1 MRPSANLRLGALTLT
16 ALALAACSETVDVPQ
31 TSLRDPRAAVGL
43 SWCVSADGTVLSERR
58 ADCAAAELGAKSVD
72 RVAVADARLRAAQL
86 LNAGI
91 DLPRFLDLS
100 EATPGNTGI
109 PLDGGPT
116 RLAATAFPAVAVAL
130 LADDQ
135 WTRNADA
142 APAQNGLVAFDAAG
156 ASQISDVQPTSSL
169 PAEIATATGGGNE
182 VWVTLPQEN
191 VVQRFALAW
200 SCVAEDR
207 TRPLDCTEQATW
219 SAGPRLTV
227 EGPASISLSA
237 AGRLF
242 VARADGSGIEVFDTA
257 GTCAD
262 APCHLGR
269 FTTLPSCSD
278 GFDDDGDGSADA
290 DDPQCF
296 GPSDNE
302 NGDIAVDDASSCING
317 VDDNGDGLVDSDDP
331 NCARGADLLRDGN
344 ESGDLWGPLKG
355 FAADGSGQAPPE
367 GSGNCGDGVDNDND
381 GQADGRDP
389 TCFRFVRDESG
400 PLDVTACT
408 DGLDNN
414 GDGTIDANDPGC
426 RSSIDAVEGSGV
438 ALPSCGNDLDD
449 DTDGLTDELD
459 SDCAEG
465 SGTDELP
472 GDATTPPAATGTNA
486 CADGLDNDGDGA
498 IDWPQD
504 GGCRSADAD
513 TEQPAAACADGLD
526 NDSDGA
532 TDWPADTDCYG
543 PNDTVESRGRGAL
556 LGPMTLTA
564 DDRVLVV
571 SDQLARGLLFFDTLH
586 LSRLDGSAGDPN
598 RRQLGIAHPAA
609 GVVTALVAIRE
620 EDRDGSGDTLRERF
634 SLHVALSGS
643 AGYSLYTHARDLERN
658 LTFPIFSLFDSN
670 DNTATISSLQCGL
683 GDDAPGENTA
693 SFTNCTGSGP
703 ALWSGDNVAERISL
717 PERWRYQATTDGLD
731 TVSFNAE
738 RDDARMPDTALSGLS
753 WRFTFAGALPWTAR
767 DDGHFIDDAAT
778 DRWAIL
784 AGNDACG
791 LPDLCGAFETGLCPA
806 LDNRCA
812 SSPAT
817 AQADLCGNPSFDF
830 CRACP
835 ALCSGSVSL
844 CDAGVQ
850 PGDTLVLGRISI
862 LDSRA
867 TLPECSR
874 YLGRALTATSAPSDL
889 RYSVTQVAGSRLAL
903 SPITGGEALPPATC
917 YPTGFAF
924 NIFAAD
930 AWVSRLDDSTG
941 RPAALG
947 SPAAAAELDGSCVA
961 RPAHQASRTR
971 FAPGERLRHLSGL
984 GIELPAAPDEGTEIR
999 FGLTSYAL
1007 SSQFAV
1013 GAATAALTYLPE
1025 QNLLFV
1031 TDAATATVQARYGLQ
1046 VAGHTNFEPL
1056 DYALP

>member
-43 SWCVSADGTVLSERR
+43 SWCASAEGTSVSARR
-58 ADCAAAELGAKSVD
+58 ADCAENELGAKPVD

-86 LNAGI
+86 LNANI
-91 DLPRFLDLS
+91 DLPRFIDLS
-100 EATPGNTGI
+100 GATPGNTGI
-109 PLDGGPT
+109 PLEGGPT
-116 RLAATAFPAVAVAL
+116 RFAATAFPAVAVAL

-135 WTRNADA
+135 WTRSADA
-142 APAQNGLVAFDAAG
+142 VPSKTGLVAFDAAS
-156 ASQISDVQPTSSL
+156 ATQISDVQPTSSL
-169 PAEIATATGGGNE
+169 PAEIATASGGGNE

-191 VVQRFALAW
+191 VVQRFALSW
-200 SCVAEDR
+200 SCVADDGS
-207 TRPLDCTEQATW
+207 RPLDCVERATW
-219 SAGPRLTV
+219 TAGTRLTV

-257 GTCAD
+257 GDCAN
-262 APCHLGR
+262 APCHRGR
-269 FTTLPSCSD
+269 LTTLPSCSD
-278 GFDDDGDGSADA
+278 GFDDDGDHLTDA

-331 NCARGADLLRDGN
+331 NCARGSDLLRDGN

-355 FAADGSGQAPPE
+355 FAPDGSGQPVPE
-367 GSGNCGDGVDNDND
+367 GSGNCGDGRDNDDD

-400 PLDVTACT
+400 PVDTTACT
-408 DGLDNN
+408 DGIDNN
-414 GDGTIDANDPGC
+414 GDGRTDANDPGC
-426 RSSIDAVEGSGV
+426 RNAIDAVEGSGV
-438 ALPSCGNDLDD
+438 ALPSCNNNLDD

-459 SDCAEG
+459 SDCDEG
-465 SGTDELP
+465 SGSDELP
-472 GDATTPPAATGTNA
+472 GQAPAAPSATGSAA
-486 CADGLDNDGDGA
+486 CSDGLDNDGDGT

-513 TEQPAAACADGLD
+513 TEQPATACADGLD

-532 TDWPADTDCYG
+532 IDWPADTDCYG

-571 SDQLARGLLFFDTLH
+571 SEQLSRGLLFFDTLH

-609 GVVTALVAIRE
+609 GVVTALVALRE
-620 EDRDGSGDTLRERF
+620 EDKDAAGATRRERF
-634 SLHVALSGS
+634 SVHVALSSS
-643 AGYSLYTHARDLERN
+643 AGYSSYTHARDLERN
-658 LTFPIFSLFDSN
+658 ITFPLFSLFDTN
-670 DNTATISSLQCGL
+670 DNTATISGLQCGL
-683 GDDAPGENTA
+683 GEDAPGENTA
-693 SFTNCTGSGP
+693 SFTTCSSTSGP
-703 ALWSGDNVAERISL
+703 ALWSEEESGVAL

-731 TVSFNAE
+731 AVSFTAE
-738 RDDARMPDTALSGLS
+738 RDDARMPDTALSGLR
-753 WRFTFAGALPWTAR
+753 WRFTYAGALPWTAR
-767 DDGHFIDDAAT
+767 ADGHFVDDAAT
-778 DRWAIL
+778 GRWAIL

-791 LPDLCGAFETGLCPA
+791 LPDLCDAFETGLCPV
-806 LDNRCA
+806 LDSRCS
-812 SSPAT
+812 SSPET
-817 AQADLCGNPSFDF
+817 AHAEFCDSPTFDF

-835 ALCSGSVSL
+835 ALCSSSVSL
-844 CDAGVQ
+844 CDAGVT
-850 PGDTLVLGRISI
+850 PGDTLVLGRIPV

-867 TLPECSR
+867 TLAECAPF
-874 YLGRALTATSAPSDL
+874 LGRAVTALSAPPDL
-889 RYSVTQVAGSRLAL
+889 RYAVTEVTGGRLAL
-903 SPITGGEALPPATC
+903 SPLPGGTALPPATC

-924 NIFAAD
+924 NIFASN
-930 AWVSRLDDSTG
+930 AWISRLDDSTG
-941 RPAALG
+941 RPASLG
-947 SPAAAAELDGSCVA
+947 SPSSSAELDGACVA
-961 RPAHQASRTR
+961 RPAIQAARTR
-971 FAPGERLRHLSGL
+971 FAPGERIRHLSGL
-984 GIELPAAPDEGTEIR
+984 GIELPAASSPGTEIR

-1013 GAATAALTYLPE
+1013 GAATVALTFLPE

-1031 TDAATATVQARYGLQ
+1031 TDAATATVQARYGIQ
-1046 VAGHTNFEPL
+1046 VSGHTNFEPL

>member
-1 MRPSANLRLGALTLT
+1 MRPSANLRLGAFTLT

-31 TSLRDPRAAVGL
+31 TSLRDPRAALGL
-43 SWCVSADGTVLSERR
+43 SWCISADGTSLSARHG
-58 ADCAAAELGAKSVD
+58 DCAEEEPGAKAVD

-86 LNAGI
+86 LNANL
-91 DLPRFLDLS
+91 DLPRFIDLS
-100 EATPGNTGI
+100 AATPGNTGI

-116 RLAATAFPAVAVAL
+116 RIVATGFPAVAVAL

-142 APAQNGLVAFDAAG
+142 VPAKVGLIAFDAAG
-156 ASQISDVQPTSSL
+156 AAQISDVQPTSSL

-182 VWVTLPQEN
+182 VWVTLPQEDM
-191 VVQRFALAW
+191 VQRFLLAW
-200 SCVAEDR
+200 SCVAADGA
-207 TRPLDCTEQATW
+207 RPADCTEKATW
-219 SAGPRLTV
+219 TAGARVSV
-227 EGPASISLSA
+227 EAPSSIALSA

-242 VARADGSGIEVFDTA
+242 VARADGLGIEAFDTA
-257 GTCAD
+257 GACAD
-262 APCHLGR
+262 TPCHLGR

-278 GFDDDGDGSADA
+278 GVDDDADGLADA

-302 NGDIAVDDASSCING
+302 NGDIALDDASSCING

-331 NCARGADLLRDGN
+331 NCARGSDLVRDGN

-355 FAADGSGQAPPE
+355 FAADGSGQGAPE
-367 GSGNCGDGVDNDND
+367 GSGNCGDGVDNDSD

-414 GDGTIDANDPGC
+414 GDGAVDADDPACRSAIDA
-426 RSSIDAVEGSGV
+426 IEGPGV
-438 ALPSCGNDLDD
+438 ALPSCVNDLDD

-465 SGTDELP
+465 SGADERP
-472 GDATTPPAATGTNA
+472 GPPTAAPASTGITA
-486 CADGLDNDGDGA
+486 CSDGLDNDGDGTT
-498 IDWPQD
+498 DWPQD
-504 GGCRSADAD
+504 GGCRSAAAG
-513 TEQPAAACADGLD
+513 TEQPATACSDGLD
-526 NDSDGA
+526 NDGDGA
-532 TDWPADTDCYG
+532 TDWPEETDCYG
-543 PNDTVESRGRGAL
+543 PNDSVETRGRGAL
-556 LGPMTLTA
+556 LGPMTLTP

-571 SDQLARGLLFFDTLH
+571 SEQLSRGLLFFDTLH
-586 LSRLDGSAGDPN
+586 LARLDGSAGDPN
-598 RRQLGIAHPAA
+598 RRQLGISHPAA
-609 GVVTALVAIRE
+609 GVVTALVALRE
-620 EDRDGSGDTLRERF
+620 EDKDDAGATRRERF
-634 SLHVALSGS
+634 SLHVALSSS

-658 LTFPIFSLFDSN
+658 ITFPLFSLFDSN
-670 DNTATISSLQCGL
+670 DNRAAISGLQCGL
-683 GDDAPGENTA
+683 SEDAPGENTA
-693 SFTNCTGSGP
+693 SFTTCLSASGP
-703 ALWSGDNVAERISL
+703 ALWSDDEASISL
-717 PERWRYQATTDGLD
+717 PERWRYQATTDAVD
-731 TVSFNAE
+731 AVTFDAE
-738 RDDARMPDTALSGLS
+738 RDDARMPDTSLSGLT

-767 DDGHFIDDAAT
+767 ADGHFIDDAAT
-778 DRWAIL
+778 GRWASL

-791 LPDLCGAFETGLCPA
+791 LPDLCGAFETGLCAA
-806 LDNRCA
+806 LDSRCA
-812 SSPAT
+812 SSPDT
-817 AQADLCGNPSFDF
+817 AQSDLCGSPTFDF

-867 TLPECSR
+867 TLPECAP
-874 YLGRALTATSAPSDL
+874 YLGRSVTALSAPSDL
-889 RYSVTQVAGSRLAL
+889 RYAVTEVAGGRLAL
-903 SPITGGEALPPATC
+903 SPVEGGTALPPATC

-924 NIFAAD
+924 NIFAAG
-930 AWVSRLDDSTG
+930 AWISRLDDSAG

-947 SPAAAAELDGSCVA
+947 SPAAAAELDGACVA
-961 RPAHQASRTR
+961 RPALQAARTR

-984 GIELPAAPDEGTEIR
+984 GIQLPAAQPPGTEIR

-1013 GAATAALTYLPE
+1013 GAATVALTYLPM
-1025 QNLLFV
+1025 QNLFFV

-1046 VAGHTNFEPL
+1046 VAGHSNFEPL
-1056 DYALP
+1056 DFALP

>member
-16 ALALAACSETVDVPQ
+16 VLALAACTETVDVPQ

-43 SWCVSADGTVLSERR
+43 SWCVSADGSALSARR
-58 ADCAAAELGAKSVD
+58 ADCAAAEPGAKSVD

-86 LNAGI
+86 LNAALE
-91 DLPRFLDLS
+91 LPRFLDLS

-116 RLAATAFPAVAVAL
+116 RLAATAFPGVAVAL

-135 WTRNADA
+135 WTRSADA
-142 APAQNGLVAFDAAG
+142 VPAQTGLVAFDAAG
-156 ASQISDVQPTSSL
+156 AAQISEVQPTSSL

-191 VVQRFALAW
+191 LVQRFSLAW
-200 SCVAEDR
+200 SCVAADG
-207 TRPLDCTEQATW
+207 TRPLDCAEQATW
-219 SAGPRLTV
+219 TAGPRLTV
-227 EGPASISLSA
+227 EGPSGISLSA
-237 AGRLF
+237 SGRLF

-257 GTCAD
+257 GVCAS
-262 APCHLGR
+262 APCYLGR
-269 FTTLPSCSD
+269 LTTLPSCSD
-278 GFDDDGDGSADA
+278 GFDDDGDGATDA

-331 NCARGADLLRDGN
+331 NCARTAGIARDGN
-344 ESGDLWGPLKG
+344 EAGDLWGPLKG
-355 FAADGSGQAPPE
+355 FAADGSGQAAPE
-367 GSGNCGDGVDNDND
+367 GSGNCGDGVDNDDD

-400 PLDVTACT
+400 PVDVTACT
-408 DGLDNN
+408 DGIDNN
-414 GDGTIDANDPGC
+414 GDGTTDANDPGC
-426 RSSIDAVEGSGV
+426 RSAIDAVEGSGV

-465 SGTDELP
+465 SGSDELP
-472 GDATTPPAATGTNA
+472 GDATTAPAATGTNA

-504 GGCRSADAD
+504 GGCRSADAT
-513 TEQPAAACADGLD
+513 TEEPAKACSDGLD
-526 NDSDGA
+526 NDGDGA
-532 TDWPADTDCYG
+532 TDWPQDTDCYG
-543 PNDTVESRGRGAL
+543 PNDTVESRGRAAL
-556 LGPMTLTA
+556 LGPMTLTS

-620 EDRDGSGDTLRERF
+620 EDRDGSGATQRERF
-634 SLHVALSGS
+634 SVHVALSSS

-658 LTFPIFSLFDSN
+658 ITFPLFSLFDSN
-670 DNTATISSLQCGL
+670 DNTAAISSLQCGL
-683 GDDAPGENTA
+683 SEDAPGENTA
-693 SFTNCTGSGP
+693 SLTTCSAASAP
-703 ALWSGDNVAERISL
+703 VSWSAEEATISL

-731 TVSFNAE
+731 TVSFTAE
-738 RDDARMPDTALSGLS
+738 RDDARMPDTSAAGLS

-767 DDGHFIDDAAT
+767 ADGHFIDDATT

-812 SSPAT
+812 SSPET
-817 AQADLCGNPSFDF
+817 AQADLCGSPTFDF

-850 PGDTLVLGRISI
+850 PGDTLVLGRIPI
-862 LDSRA
+862 LDARA
-867 TLPECSR
+867 TLPACAP

-889 RYSVTQVAGSRLAL
+889 RYTVTQVAGSRLAL
-903 SPITGGEALPPATC
+903 SPVTGGAALPPATC

-924 NIFAAD
+924 NIFAAN
-930 AWVSRLDDSTG
+930 AWVSRLDDIAG

-947 SPAAAAELDGSCVA
+947 SPSEAAELDGSCVA
-961 RPAHQASRTR
+961 RPAYQASRTR

-984 GIELPAAPDEGTEIR
+984 GIELPGAKPLGTEIR

-1007 SSQFAV
+1007 SSQFSV
-1013 GAATAALTYLPE
+1013 GAATVALTYLPE

-1031 TDAATATVQARYGLQ
+1031 TDAATVTVQARYGLQ
-1046 VAGHTNFEPL
+1046 VAGYTNFEPL

>member
-16 ALALAACSETVDVPQ
+16 ALALSACSETVDVPQ
-31 TSLRDPRAAVGL
+31 TSLRDPRAAL
-43 SWCVSADGTVLSERR
+43 SLTWCTSADGSSLSARR
-58 ADCAAAELGAKSVD
+58 ADCADGEPGAKAVD

-86 LNAGI
+86 LNANL
-91 DLPRFLDLS
+91 DLPRFIDLS
-100 EATPGNTGI
+100 AATPGNTGI

-142 APAQNGLVAFDAAG
+142 APAKVGLVAFDAAG
-156 ASQISDVQPTSSL
+156 ATQISDVQPTSSL

-191 VVQRFALAW
+191 VVQRFSLAW
-200 SCVAEDR
+200 NCVAADGTR
-207 TRPLDCTEQATW
+207 TLDCIKNATW
-219 SAGPRLTV
+219 TAGARVSV
-227 EGPASISLSA
+227 EGPSNISLSA

-257 GTCAD
+257 GACTD
-262 APCHLGR
+262 APCYLGR

-278 GFDDDGDGSADA
+278 GVDDDGDGRTDA

-302 NGDIAVDDASSCING
+302 NGDIAIDDASSCING

-331 NCARGADLLRDGN
+331 NCARTADIARDGN

-355 FAADGSGQAPPE
+355 FAADGSGQSLPE
-367 GSGNCGDGVDNDND
+367 GSGNCGDGVDNDDD

-400 PLDVTACT
+400 PLDLTACT
-408 DGLDNN
+408 DGIDNN
-414 GDGTIDANDPGC
+414 GDGTTDADDPGC
-426 RSSIDAVEGSGV
+426 RSAIDAVEGSGV

-449 DTDGLTDELD
+449 DSDGLTDELD
-459 SDCAEG
+459 TDCSEG
-465 SGTDELP
+465 SGSDELP
-472 GDATTPPAATGTNA
+472 GDAPTAPAATGTNA

-513 TEQPAAACADGLD
+513 TEQPATACSDGLD
-526 NDSDGA
+526 NDGDGA

-543 PNDTVESRGRGAL
+543 PNDTVEARGRIAL
-556 LGPMTLTA
+556 LGPMTLTN

-586 LSRLDGSAGDPN
+586 LSRLDGSPGDPN

-609 GVVTALVAIRE
+609 GVVTSLVAVRE
-620 EDRDGSGDTLRERF
+620 QDNDEAGATRRERF
-634 SLHVALSGS
+634 SVHVALSSS

-658 LTFPIFSLFDSN
+658 ITFPLFSLFDSN
-670 DNTATISSLQCGL
+670 DNSAVISSLQCGL
-683 GDDAPGENTA
+683 GEDAPGENTA
-693 SFTNCTGSGP
+693 VFTTCSSGSGP
-703 ALWSGDNVAERISL
+703 ALWSEVEGAVSL
-717 PERWRYQATTDGLD
+717 PERWRYQATTDGLG
-731 TVSFNAE
+731 TVSFTAE
-738 RDDARMPDTALSGLS
+738 RDDARMPDTSVAGLS

-767 DDGHFIDDAAT
+767 ADGHFLDDAPT
-778 DRWAIL
+778 GRWAIL

-806 LDNRCA
+806 LDSRCS
-812 SSPAT
+812 SSPET
-817 AQADLCGNPSFDF
+817 AQADLCGSPTFDF

-867 TLPECSR
+867 NLSECAP
-874 YLGRALTATSAPSDL
+874 YLGRSVTATSVPSDL
-889 RYSVTQVAGSRLAL
+889 RYTVTQVAGSRLAL
-903 SPITGGEALPPATC
+903 SPVTNGTPLPPATC

-947 SPAAAAELDGSCVA
+947 SPAAAAELDGACVA
-961 RPAHQASRTR
+961 RPALQAARTR

-984 GIELPAAPDEGTEIR
+984 GIELPAAPTPGTEIR
-999 FGLTSYAL
+999 FGLTSNAL

-1013 GAATAALTYLPE
+1013 GPATVALTYLPE
-1025 QNLLFV
+1025 QNLFFV
-1031 TDAATATVQARYGLQ
+1031 TDAATATVQARYGLR
-1046 VAGHTNFEPL
+1046 VSGYSNFEPL